1 MSSFSLALNLF
12 CRTSSLSLKRL
23 SVVLLLTN
31 GSVGLLSSGAIASPA
46 SPIAANPSSSLGSS
60 PSSSSSPSPSL
71 LSPIRLGNPPPA
83 TPIAQAQPLP
93 PPQDLVPPRPTPSP
107 VAPPPLPP
115 PDTLLQPSPTAPG
128 AIPIET
134 PGNSAP
140 QQLTVERFNVTGS
153 TVFNAAEFA
162 EVTKGFVG
170 RPISLAELFQARS
183 AITQLYLDRGYI
195 TSGAYIPPQKLQD
208 GVVEIRVVEGELEDI
223 RITGTR
229 RLNPNYVRSRLALG
243 AKKPLNRARLLEAL
257 QLLQVNPLIS
267 TVSAELSSGSRPGTS
282 LLEVKVAEAKTFG
295 SQITLDNGRSPSVG
309 TFRRQVQLSEANL
322 LGLGD
327 GLSISYANTD
337 GSNEVDLNYTL
348 PINPRNGTVS
358 FSYGNSSSRVI
369 EEPFDQLDIDSKSHF
384 FEVSLRQPI
393 FQSPTQE
400 FALGLS
406 FGNRESRAT
415 LLNGDLPF
423 PSLGADNDG
432 KTRVSALRF
441 FQEYT
446 KRSSVD
452 VFAARSQFS
461 FGLNA
466 FNSTI
471 NDEAPDSRFVSWRG
485 QLQYVR
491 LLAPDTLLL
500 LRSDLQLANRS
511 LLPVEQ
517 FGVGGINSVR
527 GYRQDQLLTDQGLF
541 ASAELRVPVLR
552 IPQLKTLLQVV
563 PFIDVGVAGNRTATD
578 PDPRVLAA
586 AGLGLRLQVSDR
598 VTARLEWGRP
608 LVSVENKRR
617 TWQEDG
623 LYFSIVVN
631 PF

>member
-1 MSSFSLALNLF
+1 MSSIPLPLSLFGNA
-12 CRTSSLSLKRL
+12 SSLHLKRW
-23 SVVLLLTN
+23 SAVLLVAN
-31 GSVGLLSSGAIASPA
+31 GSIGLLSQGAIAGSNPALAPSTISSPA
-46 SPIAANPSSSLGSS
+46 Q
-60 PSSSSSPSPSL
+60 
-71 LSPIRLGNPPPA
+71 A
-83 TPIAQAQPLP
+83 TQPKPTEMATWLAQAVPLP
-93 PPQDLVPPRPTPSP
+93 PPQDLVPPRPTPTP
-107 VAPPPLPP
+107 VTPPPLPP
-115 PDTLLQPSPTAPG
+115 PDLLLQPSLTAPG
-128 AIPIET
+128 ASPAPSEA
-134 PGNSAP
+134 PGDSAP
-140 QQLTVERFNVTGS
+140 QRLTVERFNVTGS
-153 TVFNAAEFA
+153 TVFSATDFA
-162 EVTKGFVG
+162 EVTKAFTGK
-170 RPISLAELFQARS
+170 PISLAELFQARS
-183 AITQLYLDRGYI
+183 AVTQLYLDRGYI

-243 AKKPLNRARLLEAL
+243 AKKPLNRIRLLESL

-267 TVSAELSSGSRPGTS
+267 TVSAELSAGSRPGTS
-282 LLEVKVAEAKTFG
+282 LLEVKVAEAKTFS
-295 SQITLDNGRSPSVG
+295 SQIVLDNGRSPSVG
-309 TFRRQVQLSEANL
+309 TFRRQVQLTEASL

-348 PINPRNGTVS
+348 PINPRNGTLS

-369 EEPFDQLDIDSKSHF
+369 EKPFDQLDIDSKSHF
-384 FEVSLRQPI
+384 FEVALRQPI
-393 FQSPTQE
+393 LQSPTQE
-400 FALGLS
+400 LALGLS

-423 PSLGADNDG
+423 PSLGADNNG

-471 NDEAPDSRFVSWRG
+471 NAEAPDSRFVAWRG

-491 LLAPDTLLL
+491 LLAPDTLML
-500 LRSDLQLANRS
+500 LRTDVQLANRA

-527 GYRQDQLLTDQGLF
+527 AYRQDQLLTDQGLF
-541 ASAELRVPVLR
+541 ASAELRIPVLR
-552 IPQLKTLLQVV
+552 IPQLSTLLQVV
-563 PFIDVGVAGNRTATD
+563 PFVDVGLAGNRTAAD

-598 VTARLEWGRP
+598 VTARLEWGLP

>member
-1 MSSFSLALNLF
+1 MSPLQFSLNLF
-12 CRTSSLSLKRL
+12 FKASCLSKKTCP
-23 SVVLLLTN
+23 VLLLTAI
-31 GSVGLLSSGAIASPA
+31 GSIGLLSERSIANPTPA
-46 SPIAANPSSSLGSS
+46 SLAQIQIDPE
-60 PSSSSSPSPSL
+60 
-71 LSPIRLGNPPPA
+71 R
-83 TPIAQAQPLP
+83 PIAQPTLLP
-93 PPQDLVPPRPTPSP
+93 PPQDIVPPRPTPSP
-107 VAPPPLPP
+107 VVPPPLPP
-115 PDTLLQPSPTAPG
+115 PDILLQPSPTAPG
-128 AIPIET
+128 SPT
-134 PGNSAP
+134 PPEAP
-140 QQLTVERFNVTGS
+140 GDVPQRLTVEQFNVTGS
-153 TVFNAAEFA
+153 TVFSAADFA
-162 EVTKGFVG
+162 KVTAPFTGK
-170 RPISLAELFQARS
+170 PISLAELFQARS
-183 AITQLYLDRGYI
+183 AVTQLYLDRGYI
-195 TSGAYIPPQKLQD
+195 TSGAYIPPQKLQS

-223 RITGTR
+223 RISGTR

-243 AKKPLNRARLLEAL
+243 AKKPLNRARLLESL

-267 TVSAELSSGSRPGTS
+267 TVSAELSAGSRPGTS

-295 SQITLDNGRSPSVG
+295 SQIVFDNGRSPSVG

-327 GLSISYANTD
+327 GLSISYAKTD
-337 GSNEVDLNYTL
+337 GSDEVDLNYTL
-348 PINPRNGTVS
+348 PINPRNGTIS
-358 FSYGNSSSRVI
+358 LSYGNSSSRVI
-369 EEPFDQLDIDSKSHF
+369 ETPFDQLEIDSKSHF
-384 FEVSLRQPI
+384 FEVGLRQPI

-400 FALGLS
+400 LALGLS

-415 LLNGDLPF
+415 LLDGDLPF

-446 KRSSVD
+446 KRSSQD

-491 LLAPDTLLL
+491 LLAPETLLL
-500 LRSDLQLANRS
+500 LRTDVQLSNRS

-541 ASAELRVPVLR
+541 ASAELRIPVLR
-552 IPQLKTLLQVV
+552 IPQLSTLLQIV
-563 PFIDVGVAGNRTATD
+563 PFIDVGIAGNRTAAD
-578 PDPRVLAA
+578 PDPRTLAA

-623 LYFSIVVN
+623 LYFSVVVN